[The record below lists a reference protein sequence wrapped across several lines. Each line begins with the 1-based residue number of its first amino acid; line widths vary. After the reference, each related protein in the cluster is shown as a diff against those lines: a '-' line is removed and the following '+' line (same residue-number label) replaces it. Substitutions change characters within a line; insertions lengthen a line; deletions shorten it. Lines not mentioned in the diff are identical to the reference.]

1 MNQRIRDVAFS
12 QTIQK
17 LLDEY
22 GDEVREAMNETAQE
36 VAKETQSKM
45 KSSGS
50 FGGSGAYKKTWTK
63 SVEENRS
70 SVSMVV
76 HNSKHGQLTHL
87 LEFGHAKTNGGRTRA
102 FPHIAPVND
111 WAQSEFLNVLER
123 KLK

>member
-1 MNQRIRDVAFS
+1 MNQRIRDVAFAK
-12 QTIQK
+12 TIQK

-22 GDEVREAMNETAQE
+22 GDDVSEAMNETAQE
-36 VAKETQSKM
+36 IAKETQKRM

-50 FGGSGAYKKTWTK
+50 FGGNAYRKTWAK
-63 SVEENRS
+63 SVEEKRT

-76 HNSKHGQLTHL
+76 HNTKHGQLTHL

-111 WAQSEFLNVLER
+111 WAQAEFLNVLER